1 MEEQQDI
8 WWQLDRLETSL
19 YKFGNLT
26 DNLINTK
33 EDYNA
38 SLHAAVGSCTDSNPL
53 AKKLVTSLAGA
64 LDSSLEEVHIVLHVI
79 KDCLTTTIELLDLF
93 QTTRVTPFFRMVLWI
108 PTIPAFL
115 VVLQSMFIL
124 VTWKIG
130 KIPLGLEKR
139 GVIIVSGLVMIFS
152 AVLASLSLYSS
163 ILMTGYCIN
172 VDANLIDTARRTNF
186 SSMVEEKYDLDAVI
200 QHTARYYL
208 AGTSVNPL
216 ATSLQNLQA
225 ALRTISIFYDK
236 FQWVIDLVFASCSGY
251 KAMDPSKVVKALLET
266 TEGAW
271 DFINADNIWPYYD
284 RTVHGIFCR
293 HLPRL
298 LHSRDAEVD
307 FPANGPRRP
316 GGGDEF
322 VNDSPKM
329 FCMRFNCVSIVL

>member
-1 MEEQQDI
+1 
-8 WWQLDRLETSL
+8 DRLETSL

-38 SLHAAVGSCTDSNPL
+38 SLHAAAGSCTDSNPL

-115 VVLQSMFIL
+115 VVLQSVFIL

-139 GVIIVSGLVMIFS
+139 GVIIVSGLVMLFS

-251 KAMDPSKVVKALLET
+251 KAMDPSKV
-266 TEGAW
+266 
-271 DFINADNIWPYYD
+271 
-284 RTVHGIFCR
+284 
-293 HLPRL
+293 
-298 LHSRDAEVD
+298 
-307 FPANGPRRP
+307 
-316 GGGDEF
+316 
-322 VNDSPKM
+322 
-329 FCMRFNCVSIVL
+329 